1 MKRLLTLMALA
12 VSISVAAHDFEPNDT
27 TVIKHAKKVIIVND
41 NTSQQV
47 KVVRG
52 YDDEGKN
59 VYESTVC
66 LSGNDLVKTSREY
79 KEDDDTCKVHDLS
92 MHFGVGI
99 ATPTN
104 VPDEM
109 SFAPFKS
116 WELFWTVIQ
125 YDYTPKCA
133 WQTYSA
139 GFQLGWH
146 HYGLSTEKMFMKD
159 DAGVIGLADYPA
171 NAGHRYSSINV
182 FNISIPLL
190 FTQKFDR
197 KGDIKF
203 SVGPVVNFNVYG
215 SLTSGYEM
223 GDVETELTTKKIG
236 QRPVTV
242 DFMGILKLYGVGLY
256 CKYCPMSVLKNDCGP
271 QFHSLSFGLYF

>member
-116 WELFWTVIQ
+116 WEVFWTVIQ

-133 WQTYSA
+133 W
-139 GFQLGWH
+139 
-146 HYGLSTEKMFMKD
+146 
-159 DAGVIGLADYPA
+159 
-171 NAGHRYSSINV
+171 
-182 FNISIPLL
+182 
-190 FTQKFDR
+190 
-197 KGDIKF
+197 
-203 SVGPVVNFNVYG
+203 
-215 SLTSGYEM
+215 
-223 GDVETELTTKKIG
+223 
-236 QRPVTV
+236 
-242 DFMGILKLYGVGLY
+242 
-256 CKYCPMSVLKNDCGP
+256 
-271 QFHSLSFGLYF
+271 